1 MTEKLKEDLTY
12 ANSILDGECRDNFRK
27 IYTSTNESLLA
38 LFKKI
43 DLSNKNVLTVLS
55 SSDYL
60 YMSYLFGAKNVDT
73 FDINPLTYRFYHL
86 RKWLIKNQVLD
97 IGLSSYA
104 ETLKIIEN
112 TTSCSSLDEKESLLF
127 WREIIEK
134 IGEYEFF
141 TNQLFTTVFNPFCY
155 YYEDKTDALSLIL
168 DSTNPSFYKFDISES
183 ININIKDKYD
193 VIFLSNILDYVR
205 SSKKLPVV
213 MENLSSLMNDN
224 GSVICSHI
232 PRYENEDFVRELK
245 PEIECFNELFDYSHV
260 AETSFGFINFYQ
272 YTRKK

>member
-1 MTEKLKEDLTY
+1 MTEKLKEDLNY

-60 YMSYLFGAKNVDT
+60 YMSYFFGAKNVDT

-232 PRYENEDFVRELK
+232 PRYENEDIVRELK